1 MDNCSMSLGLNYRPN
16 NLDNRCEGK
25 DLAKFIYYRCSNME
39 GSMRDTRKEASDVLA
54 WAFKL
59 VALAINEQPFT
70 GSIPQENWAI
80 NINPKFDISNS
91 E

>member
-1 MDNCSMSLGLNYRPN
+1 
-16 NLDNRCEGK
+16 
-25 DLAKFIYYRCSNME
+25 
-39 GSMRDTRKEASDVLA
+39 MRDTRKEASDVLA